1 MRFLRLS
8 REMVREFIFCSLL
21 LWQIGF
27 IIGILLKLFYK
38 PSGKNFVSTT
48 IPSRIPAVEV
58 ETPKVKP
65 THVDIEVKKQ
75 ITTEKP
81 TTSTIKSDEVIKGK
95 VKTQKS
101 KLRKLTRGL

>member
-1 MRFLRLS
+1 MIKEFL
-8 REMVREFIFCSLL
+8 FCSLI

-27 IIGILLKLFYK
+27 IIGILLKLFYY
-38 PSGKNFVSTT
+38 PSGKKFVPTPVPT
-48 IPSRIPAVEV
+48 RIPAVEV
-58 ETPKVKP
+58 ERPKIKP

-81 TTSTIKSDEVIKGK
+81 TSSTIKSDEVIKGK